1 MYDYQGLLI
10 TGSFSIM
17 LRIEGKR
24 EERKKKGRACF
35 HGKIS
40 VRPLSMTL

>member
-24 EERKKKGRACF
+24 EERKKREGLVFTVK
-35 HGKIS
+35 
-40 VRPLSMTL
+40 